1 MLMEILYSM
10 HVTTHNTVIM
20 SSYSELCDCHS
31 YQCASR
37 GSVIFKS
44 LNVLLEGHE
53 SKGSVSNEALIIA
66 GIESRFMWHYATV
79 ILSTVL

>member
-1 MLMEILYSM
+1 
-10 HVTTHNTVIM
+10 M
-20 SSYSELCDCHS
+20 SSYPELCDCHS

-53 SKGSVSNEALIIA
+53 SKGSVSNEAL
-66 GIESRFMWHYATV
+66 
-79 ILSTVL
+79 VLLDGKQIQVALCYSHSQHCIVKITLR